1 MSYYR
6 PNDKEIS
13 RNVVTGLQRRRPFP
27 RSAARHPF
35 EALKSTIE
43 RAADGRV
50 VYVTFSGGRDSSGI
64 LAAAVSLAQERRIPA
79 AVPFT
84 YVYPGLDESDETEW
98 QELVVKHLGVQDWM
112 RLEVVD
118 GENEYLGPRGSQ
130 SLLRRGLVFPAAAH
144 LWADMFERT
153 AGGLVL
159 TGEGGDD
166 VFLPKRA
173 SALVAGVRGRFRP
186 GSPRREALWSLAP
199 ERVRRRRAR
208 GASMLDMPWL
218 TDSARREFLSDALRD
233 QVHEPLSLRG
243 GLEVLCSARFRGAY
257 GQTMTTIAA
266 EYGSVVAD
274 PFWHPQFLASYSRHA
289 PYFGYADR
297 TEAMTA
303 VFGRVLP
310 GEVLSRASKARFNTA
325 YFGRS
330 TREFARDWNGTGVDS
345 ELVDVEKLRQAWLA
359 DLVPALVVLLLQQ
372 AWLAQQTGV
381 PSADRG
387 EEGRRAPQVA

>member
-1 MSYYR
+1 MNYYR
-6 PNDKEIS
+6 PNDTEIS
-13 RNVVTGLQRRRPFP
+13 RNVVTGLRRRRPFP
-27 RSAARHPF
+27 SAAPHHPF

-43 RAADGRV
+43 RAAEGRT

-84 YVYPGLDESDETEW
+84 YVYPGLEESDESDW
-98 QELVVKHLGVQDWM
+98 QELVVQHLGVQDWV
-112 RLEVVD
+112 RLEVRD
-118 GENEYLGPRGSQ
+118 GENEYLGPRVSR

-153 AGGLVL
+153 AGGLVV

-173 SALVAGVRGRFRP
+173 SSMVAALRGRFRP
-186 GSPRREALWSLAP
+186 GSPRRDALWSLAP
-199 ERVRRRRAR
+199 ERMRRSRAR
-208 GASMLDMPWL
+208 AASVLDMPWL
-218 TDSARREFLSDALRD
+218 TASAREEFLSDVLRD
-233 QVHEPLSLRG
+233 QVHEPISLRG
-243 GLEVLCSARFRGAY
+243 GLEVLCSAQFREAY
-257 GQTMTTIAA
+257 VQTMTTLAA

-274 PFWHPQFLASYSRHA
+274 PFWHPQFLSSYSRHA

-310 GEVLSRASKARFNTA
+310 GEVLRRASKARFNTA
-325 YFGRS
+325 YFGHS
-330 TREFARDWNGTGVDS
+330 TREFARDWNGTGVNT
-345 ELVDVEKLRQAWLA
+345 ELVDVEELRQAWLA
-359 DLVPALVVLLLQQ
+359 DRVPALVVLLLQQ
-372 AWLAQQTGV
+372 AWLAQQVGAPV
-381 PSADRG
+381 AGSGEGDDR
-387 EEGRRAPQVA
+387 EPQVA